1 MKNFDAP
8 YLADSITDF
17 WRRWHIS
24 LSTFLRDYLYIPLGG
39 NRKGTRRTY
48 VNLATV
54 MLFGGL
60 WHGANWTF
68 VVWGALHGTLLICER
83 SLGKRS
89 AYERL
94 PQVLRIG
101 ITFLLVLITWVFFR
115 AEDLSSAISYLASM
129 CGLQPADGN
138 GVLLSVE
145 LYTVRNITSLAIA
158 AMLVLQPLQAHD
170 WSQQTDLAGNRR
182 FDSLVCSGLGRDVQ
196 PGI

>member
-1 MKNFDAP
+1 
-8 YLADSITDF
+8 
-17 WRRWHIS
+17 
-24 LSTFLRDYLYIPLGG
+24 
-39 NRKGTRRTY
+39 
-48 VNLATV
+48 

-145 LYTVRNITSLAIA
+145 LYTVRNITSLTIA

-170 WSQQTDLAGNRR
+170 WSQRRLTWLATAALIPLFVLALAVMSSQAFNP
-182 FDSLVCSGLGRDVQ
+182 FLYFQ
-196 PGI
+196 F